1 LSLER
6 DKSMTVSY
14 EQDFGLWDEQMA
26 DLGVADLRYE
36 SSFLVFLKPRAK
48 LTFAREPAQLA
59 FIP

>member
-1 LSLER
+1 MKMCGMS
-6 DKSMTVSY
+6 
-14 EQDFGLWDEQMA
+14 

-48 LTFAREPAQLA
+48 LTFASDAKFA